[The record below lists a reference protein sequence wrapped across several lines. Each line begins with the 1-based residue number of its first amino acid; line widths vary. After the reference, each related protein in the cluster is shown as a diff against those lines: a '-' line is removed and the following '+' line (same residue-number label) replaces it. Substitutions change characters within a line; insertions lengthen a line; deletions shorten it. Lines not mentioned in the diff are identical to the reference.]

1 MALDRSAFKIPL
13 WLRYDGKWYSRNG
26 AALTDAILKAWALED
41 PEKRLADGWRVVNGR
56 ITKVPPF
63 TIIGRRAWGAKPP
76 KHALI
81 PIEWTAKTTTYVHH
95 SVTNEPTGLT
105 GQALIDAERAHMRL
119 LQQIAFDRGF
129 SDISYCYII
138 FKSGRVYE
146 GRGKTVGA
154 HTLGHNMELGVC
166 FAGNYEVDTLTT
178 DQKKA
183 LTALRAKLGITGAI
197 KAHCSVY
204 ATACPGKNVRT
215 ALGLTCGTRGAE
227 IPAEPQDHEEGDI
240 SLEDAETKVTENE
253 LVDEQGEESFPA
265 SDPPGNY

>member
-1 MALDRSAFKIPL
+1 MALDRSAFIIPL
-13 WLRYDGKWYSRNG
+13 WVRYNGKFYSRNG

-41 PEKRLADGWRVVNGR
+41 PKKRLAKGWTVKNGS
-56 ITKVPPF
+56 IVKVPPF
-63 TIIGRRAWGAKPP
+63 AIIGRSVWGAKPP
-76 KHALI
+76 KHPLI
-81 PIEWTAKTTTYVHH
+81 PIEWTSRTTTYVHH

-105 GQALIDAERAHMRL
+105 GAALIEAEKAHMRL

-146 GRGKTVGA
+146 GRGKHVGA
-154 HTLGHNMELGVC
+154 HTLGHNEDLGVC
-166 FAGNYEVDTLTT
+166 FAGNYEIDKLTEE
-178 DQKKA
+178 QEEA
-183 LTALRAKLGITGAI
+183 LANLRKKLGISGLT

-204 ATACPGKNVRT
+204 STACPGKNVRA
-215 ALGLTCGTRGAE
+215 ALGLTCGTRSAE
-227 IPAEPQDHEEGDI
+227 APEEPQDHEEGDI
-240 SLEDAETKVTENE
+240 SLEDAEKKVTENE